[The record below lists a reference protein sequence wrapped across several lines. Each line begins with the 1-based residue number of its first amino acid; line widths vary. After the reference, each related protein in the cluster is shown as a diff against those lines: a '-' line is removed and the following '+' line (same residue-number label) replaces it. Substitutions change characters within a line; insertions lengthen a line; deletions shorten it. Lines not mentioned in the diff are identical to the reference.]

1 MDLRAVKTANRTEL
15 LACAV
20 AAADNAQD
28 LLDDAEL
35 LSEALRKARAYSLA
49 VLAVEE
55 FGKAVNLVAI
65 AAMPENLRAQAPV
78 RRMLE
83 WHQLK
88 QIGGLLMAVVPISN
102 PGAATRL
109 ANMPL
114 SQVTQILHTTHAFV
128 QNSDQ
133 LKLRGLYVDMQ
144 VDARIRQPSEITEA
158 EVRDQMD
165 RARQV
170 ASSARKIQ
178 DPAVRA
184 RLADPPAETI
194 ELSRALVSAFAE
206 AGDLRNPEA
215 AAAVALSAV
224 RKLHE
229 QMPASG
235 MREGGTAADAAPGMT
250 A

>member
-1 MDLRAVKTANRTEL
+1 MDLRAVKAATTAEL
-15 LACAV
+15 IACAV
-20 AAADNAQD
+20 AAANNAQG

-35 LSEALRKARAYSLA
+35 LSEAGRIARAYSLA

-55 FGKAVNLVAI
+55 FGKAVNFVTLS
-65 AAMPENLRAQAPV
+65 AMPEKLRAQAPV

-114 SQVTQILHTTHAFV
+114 SQLTDILDRTHAFV
-128 QNSDQ
+128 QDSDR

-144 VDARIRQPSEITEA
+144 RDARIRQPSEITEA
-158 EVRDQMD
+158 EASDQID

-170 ASSARKIQ
+170 ASSARQIH

-184 RLADPPAETI
+184 RLANPPVETI

-206 AGDLRNPEA
+206 AGDLRKPEA
-215 AAAVALSAV
+215 AAKVALMAV
-224 RKLHE
+224 RKLQE
-229 QMPASG
+229 QLLASG
-235 MREGGTAADAAPGMT
+235 MREQKTASGAAPGMT
-250 A
+250 G

>member
-1 MDLRAVKTANRTEL
+1 MDLRAVKAAKGAEL
-15 LACAV
+15 LAYAV
-20 AAADNAQD
+20 ASANNAQG

-35 LSEALRKARAYSLA
+35 LSEAGRNARAYSLA

-65 AAMPENLRAQAPV
+65 AAMPDNLRAQAPV

-114 SQVTQILHTTHAFV
+114 SQLTEILNTTHAFV
-128 QNSDQ
+128 QDSDR

-144 VDARIRQPSEITEA
+144 VDARIRQPSEITMT
-158 EVRDQMD
+158 EVRDQIG

-170 ASSARKIQ
+170 ASSASKIH

-184 RLADPPAETI
+184 RLADPPTETI

-206 AGDLRNPEA
+206 AGDLRKPEA

-229 QMPASG
+229 QMPVSG
-235 MREGGTAADAAPGMT
+235 MRERGTATDAATGMT